1 MMFSNQKIKVTDVIE
16 VEGALR
22 SLIRSK
28 YPDIVVEPGSALNDL
43 VIRSMGYIA
52 AAVKSETDQVKE
64 RLYLNKLQNST
75 ESNTQLLLEDL
86 ASNFLV
92 SSDDVPPQKGVVS
105 FVFNS
110 SVDRIIPASIILT
123 RGDTGITVKLFDSS
137 EDITLTSSDYI
148 AIGTGDEAEY
158 NYSILMEV
166 VGSGDTVS
174 IVPGEFDS
182 SVRFSSLVRIENK
195 VSFLG
200 ITSTDF
206 TRSSLVGKMQYAQT
220 LRGFHS
226 RNSIQAT
233 LLNEGIANLKLVVGI
248 GAGDPEMARDVI
260 PTTINSSRFHSLG
273 MVNVVANS
281 RLETLT
287 SALDATTMQ
296 TPASPIVS
304 IISLT
309 REGSSLPRISDF
321 GTARYSRTYEDD
333 VTNIT
338 SSTIEEG
345 AAIPA
350 GSVSVSVP
358 GQDNKLLNGN
368 STLGKYTLTVV
379 GNEGG
384 ITSARFWVD
393 NNIPVI
399 QSLIDSDT
407 YNTLGSD
414 TKAMSAILVEVLI
427 PKIKVKPVVG
437 LAASA
442 INVSSIKRV
451 IINLINTWDNR
462 YSLPVNEI
470 VTGVSLLFGGTIS
483 NVFIPDEITY
493 IVNLPDGRSLGYS
506 TTDYITVEDT
516 AKQLI
521 PDSLSSEELLNLQ
534 VSDRV
539 IQYYCEPQNITI
551 EVLDV

>member
-1 MMFSNQKIKVTDVIE
+1 MFSNQKIKITDVIE

-22 SLIRSK
+22 SLMRSK

-43 VIRSMGYIA
+43 VIRSMGYLA
-52 AAVKSETDQVKE
+52 AAIKSETDQVKE

-75 ESNTQLLLEDL
+75 ESNTQVLLEDL

-92 SSDDVPPQKGVVS
+92 SSDDTPPQKGVVS
-105 FVFNS
+105 FVFTS
-110 SVDRIIPASIILT
+110 STDRVIPASILLT
-123 RGDTGITVKLFDSS
+123 RGRTGINVKLFDSS

-158 NYSILMEV
+158 SYSILMEV

-174 IVPGEFDS
+174 ITPGEFES
-182 SVRFSSLVRIENK
+182 SVIFSNLARIENS
-195 VSFLG
+195 VTFLG

-206 TRSSLVGKMQYAQT
+206 TRSSLVDKMRYAQT

-233 LLNEGIANLKLVVGI
+233 LLNEGIANLKIVVGI

-260 PTTINSSRFHSLG
+260 PTTLNSSRFHSLG

-296 TPASPIVS
+296 TPANPIVA
-304 IISLT
+304 IISLV
-309 REGSSLPRISDF
+309 REGVSLPRISDF
-321 GTARYSRTYEDD
+321 GTARYSRTYVDG
-333 VTNIT
+333 VTSIS

-358 GQDNKLLNGN
+358 DQDNKLLNGS
-368 STLGKYTLTVV
+368 STLGKYTITTATVE
-379 GNEGG
+379 EGV
-384 ITSARFWVD
+384 TAARFWGD

-399 QSLIDSDT
+399 QALIDSDT

-414 TKAMSAILVEVLI
+414 TKAMAAILVEVLI

-437 LAASA
+437 LAATA
-442 INVSSIKRV
+442 INTSVIKRAV
-451 IINLINTWDNR
+451 INLINTWDNR
-462 YSLPVNEI
+462 QTLPVNEI
-470 VTGVSLLFGGTIS
+470 VTSISLLFGGTIS
-483 NVFIPDEITY
+483 NVY
-493 IVNLPDGRSLGYS
+493 ISESIIYIANLPDGRSLGYS
-506 TTDYITVEDT
+506 SADYITVEDT

-521 PDSLSSEELLNLQ
+521 PDSLSVEGLLNLQ

-539 IQYYCEPQNITI
+539 VQYYCEPQNITI

>member
-1 MMFSNQKIKVTDVIE
+1 MFSNQKIKVTDVIE

-75 ESNTQLLLEDL
+75 ESNTQVLLEDL

-105 FVFNS
+105 FVFKS
-110 SVDRIIPASIILT
+110 SVDRIIPASILLT
-123 RGDTGITVKLFDSS
+123 RGRTGINVKLFDSS

-158 NYSILMEV
+158 SYSILMEV

-174 IVPGEFDS
+174 ITPGEFDS
-182 SVRFSSLVRIENK
+182 SVMFSNLVRIENR

-206 TRSSLVGKMQYAQT
+206 TRSSLVGKMRYAQT

-309 REGSSLPRISDF
+309 REGASLPRISDF
-321 GTARYSRTYEDD
+321 GTARYSRTYEND

-338 SSTIEEG
+338 SSTIVEG
-345 AAIPA
+345 AVIPA
-350 GSVSVSVP
+350 GSVSVSVLD
-358 GQDNKLLNGN
+358 QDNKLLNGN
-368 STLGKYTLTVV
+368 STLGKYTLTVADTE
-379 GNEGG
+379 EGV
-384 ITSARFWVD
+384 TSARFWVD

-442 INVSSIKRV
+442 INVSTIKRV
-451 IINLINTWDNR
+451 IVNLINTWDNK
-462 YSLPVNEI
+462 YPLPVNEI
-470 VTGVSLLFGGTIS
+470 VTSVSLLFGGTIS

-493 IVNLPDGRSLGYS
+493 IANLPDGRSLGYS
-506 TTDYITVEDT
+506 STDYITVEDT

-539 IQYYCEPQNITI
+539 VQYYCEPQNITI